1 MTYDIF
7 IAIAVATVIFLTVSF
22 TTDIRERMI
31 YAFPCMVLILSWILM
46 GVIGIK
52 DTAFVITVLLLHLFV
67 YSIMRILKIWGDG
80 DSDVFLLYGAVYAA
94 LAMITLDI
102 KGMSAYRIME
112 LIGMIVALLLSFGI
126 AGIEALIRKEK
137 LGKQRSIA
145 VVPGFS
151 IVMIFMIVRMFFV
164 R

>member
-1 MTYDIF
+1 MTYEIF
-7 IAIAVATVIFLTVSF
+7 IAIAVATVIFLSF

-67 YSIMRILKIWGDG
+67 YSIMRILKVWGDG

-94 LAMITLDI
+94 FAITTLDV
-102 KGMSAYRIME
+102 KGMSAYLIME

-137 LGKQRSIA
+137 LDKQSSIA

-151 IVMIFMIVRMFFV
+151 IVMIFMIVRMLFV

>member
-31 YAFPCMVLILSWILM
+31 YAFPCMVLILSWLLIQYH
-46 GVIGIK
+46 
-52 DTAFVITVLLLHLFV
+52 FVCICLLLHLFV

-94 LAMITLDI
+94 FAITTLDI
-102 KGMSAYRIME
+102 KGMSAYLIME

-137 LGKQRSIA
+137 LEKQSSIA

-151 IVMIFMIVRMFFV
+151 IVMIFMIVRMLFV

>member
-1 MTYDIF
+1 MTHEIC

-31 YAFPCMVLILSWILM
+31 YAFPCMILILSWILM

-52 DTAFVITVLLLHLFV
+52 DTSFVITVLLLHLFV
-67 YSIMRILKIWGDG
+67 YSIMRILKVWGDG

-94 LAMITLDI
+94 FAITTLEV
-102 KGMSAYRIME
+102 KGMSAYLIME
-112 LIGMIVALLLSFGI
+112 LIGMIVALVLSFGI

-137 LGKQRSIA
+137 LGQQSSIA

-151 IVMIFMIVRMFFV
+151 IVMIFMIVKMFFV

>member
-1 MTYDIF
+1 MTYEIF

-67 YSIMRILKIWGDG
+67 LVYFD
-80 DSDVFLLYGAVYAA
+80 LYLYLFHHAN
-94 LAMITLDI
+94 
-102 KGMSAYRIME
+102 
-112 LIGMIVALLLSFGI
+112 
-126 AGIEALIRKEK
+126 
-137 LGKQRSIA
+137 
-145 VVPGFS
+145 P
-151 IVMIFMIVRMFFV
+151 
-164 R
+164 

>member
-1 MTYDIF
+1 MTHEICV
-7 IAIAVATVIFLTVSF
+7 AIAFATVIFLTVSF

-31 YAFPCMVLILSWILM
+31 YAFPCMVFILSWILM

-52 DTAFVITVLLLHLFV
+52 DTSFVIIVLLLHLFV
-67 YSIMRILKIWGDG
+67 YSIMRILKVWGDG

-94 LAMITLDI
+94 FAITTLDV
-102 KGMSAYRIME
+102 KGMFAYLIME

-137 LGKQRSIA
+137 LEKQSSIA

-151 IVMIFMIVRMFFV
+151 IVMIYMIVKMFFV